1 MNNIMSIGIAII
13 GTGRIAEVGFIPAIS
28 KINGVKIAS
37 VLSRDR
43 LRGKEFAKKHNI
55 DSVYTDIDLLLNDP
69 LVDAVIICTPDA
81 MHESQVI
88 KACRSGKHVLCEKPM
103 SSVNSCLKMIAEIE
117 KSKIIF
123 AMGFNNRFNAG
134 LKYIKNI
141 IKNNEIGQIRYARA
155 FVTTPQNDPNGWRA
169 VGQQSAF
176 WALSATGTHM
186 IDIWRWYF
194 GNPSSICASCD
205 SPLYGGPNDE
215 ISNIIFEYK
224 DKLLAEI
231 TAAAILPRANRIE
244 IYSETDS
251 IVGENVFGIVT
262 DEIIFR
268 NGKKVDINPCD
279 SFFEEVNDFIDSI
292 SRNTEPKSTYKD
304 GLENLMIMEKSRE
317 HNFPVDL

>member
-1 MNNIMSIGIAII
+1 MSIGIAII
-13 GTGRIAEVGFIPAIS
+13 GTGRIAEIGFIPAIS
-28 KINGVKIAS
+28 KINDAKIVS
-37 VLSRDR
+37 VLSRD
-43 LRGKEFAKKHNI
+43 LLKGKKFAKKHNI
-55 DSVYTDIDLLLNDP
+55 AVVYTDIDLLLKDP

-88 KACRSGKHVLCEKPM
+88 KTCRAGKHVLCEKPM
-103 SSVNSCLKMIAEIE
+103 STSVNSCLRMIDEIE
-117 KSKIIF
+117 EAKIIF

-141 IKNNEIGQIRYARA
+141 IENNEIGQIRYARA
-155 FVTTPQNDPNGWRA
+155 FVTTPQNDPKGWRA

-194 GNPSSICASCD
+194 GNPSSICASYA

-215 ISNIIFEYK
+215 ISNIIFEYNG
-224 DKLLAEI
+224 KLLAEI

-244 IYSETDS
+244 IYSETES
-251 IVGENVFGIVT
+251 IVGENIFGIIT
-262 DEIIFR
+262 DEIIYR
-268 NGKKVDINPCD
+268 NDKKIDISPDD
-279 SFFEEVNDFIDSI
+279 SFFEEVSDFIYSI
-292 SRNTEPKSTYKD
+292 NNNINPNSTYKD

-317 HNFPVDL
+317 HKFSVDL